1 MVIPGYTTPDG
12 RGMPTLSKREVDWI
26 LYKLEEGGEE
36 EEEDGGEDEE
46 DEEEEDEGE
55 EEESEEEE
63 DGEED
68 DADPSIAT
76 YRVKRPCYGGGYYKL
91 RKWKKCYPKQEVSDH
106 RPRKLVLP
114 K

>member
-1 MVIPGYTTPDG
+1 M
-12 RGMPTLSKREVDWI
+12 
-26 LYKLEEGGEE
+26 
-36 EEEDGGEDEE
+36 
-46 DEEEEDEGE
+46 
-55 EEESEEEE
+55 ESQAVFQAKTQAKIFLLNRPPEEEEE